1 MSIRLR
7 ASALAVMA
15 LAAVTMLAAATV
27 RAEVEPGFYAGIGG
41 GNSRLKIGNDDLE
54 VEANDIGYQVFA
66 GYNFGRYFAIEA
78 AYFDGGVLT
87 DNLFGFD
94 VEFGLDGFI
103 GSAVGRVPLTDS
115 FSLFAKLG
123 MASYDSKVSL
133 GFSSQRE
140 HQSDLSYAAGGE
152 FDFAGHWGLRIEFQ
166 GIDVSDGDFYML
178 GVSGLY
184 RF

>member
-1 MSIRLR
+1 MG
-7 ASALAVMA
+7 ASTAQ
-15 LAAVTMLAAATV
+15 
-27 RAEVEPGFYAGIGG
+27 AETRPGFYAGIGG
-41 GNSRLKIGNDDLE
+41 GNSHLKLGNDDLE
-54 VEANDIGYQVFA
+54 VEANDIGYQLFG

-87 DNLFGFD
+87 DDVFGFD
-94 VEFGLDGFI
+94 LEFGLDGFI
-103 GSAVGRVPLTDS
+103 ASAVGRVPVSDR

-123 MASYDSKVSL
+123 VASYDSKVDF
-133 GFSSQRE
+133 GFDAQRE

-152 FDFAGHWGLRIEFQ
+152 LSFGEHWGMRIEFE
-166 GIDVSDGDFYML
+166 GIDISDGDFYML